1 MQVLLALAAGLVF
14 GAGLT
19 LSHMVDPAKVLAFL
33 DFGAIVK
40 GAWDPS
46 LALVMGGAL
55 LVAAPA
61 FAIARNRAV
70 ALSGNPMQLPTRRR
84 VDRRLAA
91 GALLFGIGWGL
102 VGFCPGPA
110 VAALGLGGGKALVF
124 FIAMAGGMLIFQ
136 LLERQAP
143 AGSLADQLA

>member
-1 MQVLLALAAGLVF
+1 
-14 GAGLT
+14 
-19 LSHMVDPAKVLAFL
+19 
-33 DFGAIVK
+33 
-40 GAWDPS
+40 
-46 LALVMGGAL
+46 
-55 LVAAPA
+55 
-61 FAIARNRAV
+61 
-70 ALSGNPMQLPTRRR
+70 MQLPTRRR